1 MLDFVSLHKLLDDMV
16 IDQKTVHRNYREKI
30 SLAHQTLVDSAI
42 QWKALVEKIEKS
54 RTSWL
59 LADDLHEPFD
69 RCYPAPMRPEQI
81 TVVATDGSQIFPD
94 HHELSA
100 CYLINIGTVVL
111 HYGTAERPILTNHPQ
126 LFYTE
131 EDTYREWNGRRV
143 PVNTELISA
152 LRGAFEIQELSLF
165 AKRFASDQ
173 RQVVG
178 LTDGTLI
185 LWILEGK
192 PIEFQKEILNFYFSS
207 FEQLKSLCIPFF
219 GYISHPT
226 SADVVNVLRVAL
238 CPENPTNCD
247 RCPYKNQQSEL
258 PCEPIAGVTD
268 AMLFASIL
276 ESGERSPTVKSQ
288 SEILKQY
295 GDHIVYFFYLNVG
308 SEIVRIELP
317 KWVAQDAALLQRVHA
332 IAYDQAQKGQGY
344 PVSLSE
350 AHEQAVIR
358 SSEREQFY
366 RLLENLYI
374 REGLE
379 VNLSR
384 KVLKKRNVAI

>member
-1 MLDFVSLHKLLDDMV
+1 MLDFVSLRKLLDDMV
-16 IDQKTVHRNYREKI
+16 LEQKTVHRNYREKV
-30 SLAHQTLVDSAI
+30 SLAHDTLIDWAM
-42 QWKALVEKIEKS
+42 QWKQLVEKIEKS

-59 LADDLHEPFD
+59 LAEDLHEPFD
-69 RCYPAPMRPEQI
+69 RRYSPPMRPEQFTI
-81 TVVATDGSQIFPD
+81 VATDGSQIFPD

-100 CYLINIGTVVL
+100 CYLINIGAVVL
-111 HYGTAERPILTNHPQ
+111 HYGTGERPILTNHPR

-131 EDTYREWNGRRV
+131 QDTYREWNGRRV

-152 LRGAFEIQELSLF
+152 LRGALEIQELSLF
-165 AKRFASDQ
+165 AERFASDQ

-178 LTDGTLI
+178 LIDGTLI

-192 PIEFQKEILNFYFSS
+192 PVEFQKEILNFYFSS
-207 FEQLKSLCIPFF
+207 FELLKSLHIPFF

-247 RCPYKNQQSEL
+247 RCPYKNQQTEL

-276 ESGERSPTVKSQ
+276 EPGERSAPFKSQ

-295 GDHIVYFFYLNVG
+295 GDQIVYFFYLNVG

-317 KWVAQDAALLQRVHA
+317 KWIARDAALLQCVHA

-358 SSEREQFY
+358 NNEREQFY
-366 RLLENLYI
+366 RLLENLYV

-384 KVLKKRNVAI
+384 KVLKKRNVSI